1 MFEKSFEELFS
12 PALTTV
18 IFLFSNNL
26 HKSVDIGNS
35 FSTKIRRKVMN
46 QLIIVENEL
55 PISTDLCKLFEKR
68 NITVVKAGE
77 NNSSKDFSNINLIGL
92 NIETLLCSSSFE
104 KKIGG
109 QEKLINFARNI
120 KISKIVVIHE
130 SKTVNHYSVKSE
142 LGGALKRLSFLDVY
156 DNLSQ
161 EIIFHTCFPDNLFAA
176 GDEKTFELL
185 ALSRRV
191 AATDVTVFIN
201 GPTGSGKEV
210 LANYL
215 HEHSPRKKEAF
226 VAVNCAAI
234 PENMLEAI
242 LFGHEKGAFTGAS
255 YANKGIFRAADKG
268 TLLLDEISEMPLS
281 LQSKLLSVLQERK
294 VTPIGGSKDV
304 DVDVRVVATTN
315 RDMISEIKKGTFR
328 EDLYYRLNV
337 FPLRTLAL
345 KDRSDDI
352 LPISAA
358 LLKKHTN
365 KDKSL
370 PLLTTKALDVLK
382 SHTWPGNVRELEN
395 VLQRAMVICN
405 EAIITENDIMI
416 DNSLVST
423 EKSLADRIQSGNMVA
438 TA

>member
-1 MFEKSFEELFS
+1 MKNVGIIKENFDLAHKITKLLNLKQLNVVELPLYNSVQINSLVLSAAKEIQMGGQQAVIEFSRNTKADQIMIIEEKAITYKTEVHFGGKLIKICVPEKEDTHDWILEIASQML
-12 PALTTV
+12 
-18 IFLFSNNL
+18 
-26 HKSVDIGNS
+26 
-35 FSTKIRRKVMN
+35 STKELVMANDIRSR
-46 QLIIVENEL
+46 
-55 PISTDLCKLFEKR
+55 
-68 NITVVKAGE
+68 
-77 NNSSKDFSNINLIGL
+77 
-92 NIETLLCSSSFE
+92 
-104 KKIGG
+104 
-109 QEKLINFARNI
+109 
-120 KISKIVVIHE
+120 
-130 SKTVNHYSVKSE
+130 
-142 LGGALKRLSFLDVY
+142 
-156 DNLSQ
+156 
-161 EIIFHTCFPDNLFAA
+161 
-176 GDEKTFELL
+176 ELL
-185 ALSRRV
+185 ALAKKV
-191 AATDVTVFIN
+191 AATNVTVFIN
-201 GPTGSGKEV
+201 GPTGTGKEV
-210 LANYL
+210 ISNYIHNNSSRSEL
-215 HEHSPRKKEAF
+215 PF

-242 LFGHEKGAFTGAS
+242 LFGHEKGSFTGAS
-255 YANKGIFRAADKG
+255 QANKGIFRAADGG

-281 LQSKLLSVLQERK
+281 LQSKLLRVLQERR

-304 DVDVRVVATTN
+304 EVDVRVVATTN

-358 LLKKHTN
+358 LLKKHTS

-370 PLLTTKALDVLK
+370 PLLTAKALDVLK

-405 EAIITENDIMI
+405 EGMITENDIMI

-438 TA
+438 NA

>member
-1 MFEKSFEELFS
+1 MRNVGIIKENFDLAHKLTKLLGMKQMNVVELPLYNSVQINCLVLSAAKEIEMGGQQAVIEFSRNTKADQIMIIEEKAIAYKTEVHFGGKLIKICVPEKEDTHDWILEIASQML
-12 PALTTV
+12 
-18 IFLFSNNL
+18 
-26 HKSVDIGNS
+26 
-35 FSTKIRRKVMN
+35 STKELVMANDIRSR
-46 QLIIVENEL
+46 
-55 PISTDLCKLFEKR
+55 
-68 NITVVKAGE
+68 
-77 NNSSKDFSNINLIGL
+77 
-92 NIETLLCSSSFE
+92 
-104 KKIGG
+104 
-109 QEKLINFARNI
+109 
-120 KISKIVVIHE
+120 
-130 SKTVNHYSVKSE
+130 
-142 LGGALKRLSFLDVY
+142 
-156 DNLSQ
+156 
-161 EIIFHTCFPDNLFAA
+161 
-176 GDEKTFELL
+176 ELL
-185 ALSRRV
+185 ALAKKV
-191 AATDVTVFIN
+191 AATNVTVFIN
-201 GPTGSGKEV
+201 GPTGTGKEV
-210 LANYL
+210 ISNYIHNNSSRSEL
-215 HEHSPRKKEAF
+215 PF

-242 LFGHEKGAFTGAS
+242 LFGHEKGSFTGAS
-255 YANKGIFRAADKG
+255 QANKGIFRAADGG

-281 LQSKLLSVLQERK
+281 LQSKLLRVLQERR

-304 DVDVRVVATTN
+304 EVDVRVVATTN

-358 LLKKHTN
+358 LLKKHTS

-370 PLLTTKALDVLK
+370 PLLTAKALEVLK

-405 EAIITENDIMI
+405 EGMITENDIMI

-438 TA
+438 NA